1 MCVFL
6 PVLVLDFLD
15 LELLCGG
22 LVAAWLV
29 KAGLWWLVKGE
40 QEVWLV
46 AMVTNAP
53 L

>member
-1 MCVFL
+1 MFL

-29 KAGLWWLVKGE
+29 EEGLWWLVKGE
-40 QEVWLV
+40 QEVLLV
-46 AMVTNAP
+46 DIVHGN
-53 L
+53 

>member
-29 KAGLWWLVKGE
+29 EGLWGLVKGE
-40 QEVWLV
+40 QEVWSV
-46 AMVTNAP
+46 ANG
-53 L
+53 LL